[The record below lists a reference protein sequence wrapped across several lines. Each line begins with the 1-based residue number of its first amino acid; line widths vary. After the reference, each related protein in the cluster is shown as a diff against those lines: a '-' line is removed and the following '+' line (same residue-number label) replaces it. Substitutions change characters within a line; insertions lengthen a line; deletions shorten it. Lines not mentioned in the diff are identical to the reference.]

1 MDALIILGDFIKKT
15 KKKRI
20 RFMKGEFYRSIF
32 NREEYREIKKI
43 YKSVQ
48 SPEIQLAFDD
58 VDKSVV
64 IVLKSNSEKKPSYI
78 R

>member
-1 MDALIILGDFIKKT
+1 
-15 KKKRI
+15 
-20 RFMKGEFYRSIF
+20 MKGEFYRSIF